1 MTKAESQPVHKDHGD
16 FITAD
21 PALGAD
27 QPLDAQRLGEGIPG
41 LRVLSPSYTGMSS
54 TAGRI
59 HVFYRVK
66 HFFAPKK
73 LFYNQRFQNEQELE
87 INPGVFLWMRMTIF
101 LGAQLSQIGMETM

>member
-1 MTKAESQPVHKDHGD
+1 MTKVETQPVHKDHGD
-16 FITAD
+16 IITAD
-21 PALGAD
+21 PALEAD
-27 QPLDAQRLGEGIPG
+27 QLLDAQRLGEGIPG

-101 LGAQLSQIGMETM
+101 HGAQLSQIGMETM